1 MHFLEVLRQDP
12 YMHIAKTPPG
22 QTQDYTTPTLY
33 ILRHDLSTTA
43 ARRAAGE
50 ARGTGR
56 VLFLDS
62 QGDGGGDER
71 GGYFDILRVIAAVAA
86 ISLFPVVKNK
96 NGWRAFLKFVPC

>member
-1 MHFLEVLRQDP
+1 MHFLEVLRQDL

-43 ARRAAGE
+43 ASRAAGE

-62 QGDGGGDER
+62 QGKERAVETRGEGGESEVSTQN
-71 GGYFDILRVIAAVAA
+71 FSKSI
-86 ISLFPVVKNK
+86 
-96 NGWRAFLKFVPC
+96 